1 MRESHDGGGMLPDFD
16 WTEEEKKE
24 MAEALEATDAWQRFV
39 EEGDGGRRGA
49 SPLDGWL
56 K

>member
-1 MRESHDGGGMLPDFD
+1 MHSAGDGGMLPDFD
-16 WTEEEKKE
+16 WTEEEREE
-24 MAEALEATDAWQRFV
+24 MSEALGATDAWQRFV

-49 SPLDGWL
+49 SSLDGWL

>member
-1 MRESHDGGGMLPDFD
+1 MIRHIILTEMFGESNK
-16 WTEEEKKE
+16 EKEE

-49 SPLDGWL
+49 KPLDGWL